1 MEEGKGG
8 ITMSWKE
15 EIKKSNADKKKLQ
28 KVLGKL
34 NTLKTN
40 YNIKDKDFEDIREP
54 LIQVL
59 NGMAMFD
66 R

>member
-1 MEEGKGG
+1 MN
-8 ITMSWKE
+8 WKK
-15 EIKKSNADKKKLQ
+15 EIKKSSTRRKNLQ

-34 NTLKTN
+34 HTLKSN
-40 YNIKDKDFEDIREP
+40 YNIKDKDFEEIREP

>member
-1 MEEGKGG
+1 
-8 ITMSWKE
+8 MSWKE

>member
-1 MEEGKGG
+1 
-8 ITMSWKE
+8 MSWKE
-15 EIKKSNADKKKLQ
+15 EIKKSSADKKKLQ

-66 R
+66 RWFYGKTVAG

>member
-1 MEEGKGG
+1 
-8 ITMSWKE
+8 MSWKE
-15 EIKKSNADKKKLQ
+15 EIKKSSADKKKLQ